1 MKRPIS
7 FVLLFVLVP
16 FLSFSQVNFPENG
29 PLYIDTVVPRIDI
42 TINPDTLAWIYE
54 NVESD
59 IDWHARFIFDN
70 GTIRDTI
77 DPVGFRLRGNTS
89 RVSQKKSFKVSFNS
103 FTSGGKYYGV
113 EKLNLNGE
121 HNDPSIMRSK
131 VMWDLLRKWDI
142 PAPRANHVQ
151 VYINGDYYGLYISVE
166 HIDEEFIL
174 SRYNNNDGNL
184 YKCLYPADLAYHGTN
199 PESYKM
205 MAGDRR
211 VYELKINEEGD
222 DYSDLAAFITQ
233 LNVSSDGLF
242 NCKLSE
248 HFNAIDYLKIIAADI
263 ICGNWDGY
271 IYNKNNFYLYHN
283 TSSDKFEYL
292 PYDVDNTFG
301 IDWFNIDWST
311 RNPYTW
317 QATGSESRSL
327 YTRIMADAKLRNQ
340 YTYYAKKLINAID
353 LDSLKSSILSRRDMV
368 APYVETD
375 PYYPLDYGYSFNDF
389 ERSYTEIIGAHVKTS
404 LFGYL
409 DTRFTSMSQQ
419 LENTTMLPVVN
430 HIKHNRLEDN
440 ELYIKAFAEAATLPL
455 QVQLFYSVNDGSWH
469 LAEMYD
475 DGEHA
480 DGAANDGFFGI
491 ILENITSDSKVSY
504 LIKATD
510 GSGATQMLPCAAIVV
525 QALSGE
531 TPLLYINEFMADN
544 DTYVADEYG
553 NYNDWIELYNGD
565 TEAVFLGDFY
575 LTDNL
580 GTPDKWQMPDINL
593 APGEFVLFWADGSP
607 SLGSHHADFKLSKDG
622 EQIGIFNGQLAP
634 VDTLSFGEQ
643 TTDISYGR
651 LPDGAPEWVFFDEAT
666 PGVSNLLSSMGE
678 TIPDQKLL
686 AYPNPATN
694 GRVTLS
700 RKTDCIVYNQLGNSI
715 FEGNDILQI
724 NTKNW
729 AKGLYLLVTSKG
741 EHIKLMVQ

>member
-1 MKRPIS
+1 MKSKLSI
-7 FVLLFVLVP
+7 VLFLFVIP
-16 FLSFSQVNFPENG
+16 FFGFSQVNFPENG

-59 IDWHARFIFDN
+59 IEWHARFIYDN

-131 VMWDLLRKWDI
+131 VMWDLLRKWGI

-151 VYINGDYYGLYISVE
+151 VYINGNYYGLYISVE

-199 PESYKM
+199 QESYKM
-205 MAGDRR
+205 MADDRR

-222 DYSDLAAFITQ
+222 NYSDLAAFITQ

-248 HFNAIDYLKIIAADI
+248 HFNTIDYLKIIAADI

-301 IDWFNIDWST
+301 IDWFDIDWAN
-311 RNPYTW
+311 RNLYAW
-317 QATGSESRSL
+317 QPSGNEPRAL
-327 YTRIMADAKLRNQ
+327 YTRIMADTKLRNQ
-340 YTYYAKKLINAID
+340 YTYYAKKLLRAID
-353 LDSLKSSILSRRDMV
+353 IDSLESSLISRRDMI
-368 APYVETD
+368 APFVETD

-389 ERSYTEIIGAHVKTS
+389 NRSYNEVIGAHVKTS

-409 DTRFTSMSQQ
+409 NNRFSSLIEQ
-419 LENTTMLPVVN
+419 LESNSMLPVVN
-430 HIKHNRLEDN
+430 HIKHSRQEDN
-440 ELYIKAFAEAATLPL
+440 KLHIKAFAETVETPL
-455 QVQLFYSVNDGSWH
+455 EVQLFYSLNDGSWQ

-475 DGEHA
+475 DGAHQDGAVA
-480 DGAANDGFFGI
+480 DGFYGI
-491 ILENITSDSKVSY
+491 VLENITAETKVSY

-510 GSGATQMLPCAAIVV
+510 QLGATQMLPCAAIVV
-525 QALSGE
+525 QPLSGE
-531 TPLLYINEFMADN
+531 TPMLYINEFMADN
-544 DTYVADEYG
+544 DGYIADEYG
-553 NYNDWIELYNGD
+553 NYNDWIEVYNGD
-565 TEAVFLGDFY
+565 SEAVFLGDFF

-580 GTPDKWQMPDINL
+580 DTPDKWQMPDVNL
-593 APGEFVLFWADGSP
+593 APGEFILFWADGSP
-607 SLGSHHADFKLSKDG
+607 SLGDHHADFKLSKDG

-634 VDTLSFGEQ
+634 VDTLSFGAQ
-643 TTDISYGR
+643 TTDVSYGR
-651 LPDGAPEWVFFDEAT
+651 LPDGDAEWVFFDEAT
-666 PGVSNLLSSMGE
+666 PGVSNLLSSTDE
-678 TIPDQKLL
+678 TSAARKLL
-686 AYPNPATN
+686 AYPNPSTN
-694 GRVTLS
+694 GMVILS
-700 RKTDCIVYNQLGNSI
+700 EKTDCTVYNLLGNSV
-715 FEGNDILQI
+715 FSGSNVRQI
-724 NTKNW
+724 TTANW
-729 AKGLYLLVTSKG
+729 VKGLYLIVTPKG
-741 EHIKLMVQ
+741 ESIRLVVQ